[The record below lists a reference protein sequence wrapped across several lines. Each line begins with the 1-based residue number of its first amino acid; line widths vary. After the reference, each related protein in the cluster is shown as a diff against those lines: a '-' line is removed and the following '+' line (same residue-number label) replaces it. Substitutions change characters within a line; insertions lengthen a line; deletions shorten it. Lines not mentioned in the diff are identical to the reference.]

1 MKLYRVG
8 LMIESKLPDHLIA
21 LALLVC
27 VVAGCKQLQS
37 LATPT
42 VLKSPDGKF
51 QLTVPGGWK
60 ENASLNDKA
69 DIKAANP
76 LEEMY
81 VIVLTEGKTDFTD
94 EMTLD
99 QFTNIT
105 RESMISNLT
114 SPDSTPPQPV
124 TINGNAG
131 RQYEIQGSVKNVKLA
146 YLITTVETPA
156 HFHQVIT
163 WTLGSRKDKN
173 QTTLQQVAGS
183 FRPTAGQGGANG
195 SAPSK

>member
-8 LMIESKLPDHLIA
+8 RMFESKLPDHLIA

-69 DIKAANP
+69 DIKAANQ

-99 QFTNIT
+99 QFTDIT

-124 TINGNAG
+124 TINGNAA
-131 RQYEIQGSVKNVKLA
+131 RQYQVQGSVKNVKLA

-183 FRPTAGQGGANG
+183 FRPAAGQGGTD
-195 SAPSK
+195 STPSK